1 MVPQHQETI
10 GILQILDNNIIR
22 DHPEGSNTIRAGL
35 PDLAHFWTLNVT
47 PVSKTA
53 IYGSE

>member
-10 GILQILDNNIIR
+10 GIPHNIIIR
-22 DHPEGSNTIRAGL
+22 DQTEDSNTIRAGL

-47 PVSKTA
+47 PVSKTS